1 MSCHSGGT
9 GEGEAEHKTL
19 LLNQPRV
26 REKRIQQKA
35 YIGTLASGKY
45 NYVIMTYNAASE
57 WMMTRPLVAIASLYQ
72 KDLEIA
78 ITWEQ

>member
-19 LLNQPRV
+19 LLNQQRV

-78 ITWEQ
+78 IT